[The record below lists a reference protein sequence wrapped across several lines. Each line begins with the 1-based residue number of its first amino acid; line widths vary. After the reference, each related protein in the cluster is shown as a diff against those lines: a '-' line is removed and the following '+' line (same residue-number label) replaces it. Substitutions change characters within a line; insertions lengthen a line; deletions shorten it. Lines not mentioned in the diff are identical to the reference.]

1 VSEKTEQ
8 PTDKKLREARKQ
20 GQIARSRLLS
30 AASATFGGLAGLA
43 LFRDANVARLKV
55 WTAKLFTTPDL
66 SPAVALR
73 EAVTLLVV
81 SVAPVLLGAFVGA
94 LLASI
99 AMAGFQFE
107 PSTVA
112 PKLERLDPAQG
123 LKKVFN
129 VGQLFEVGKRLVVAV
144 VIALIV
150 WAAVSDDA
158 SAAFNAVQLEG
169 GASFAVLISMLLPV
183 VLKGVAVLL
192 VLGGVDYGIARWRHR
207 RQLMMT
213 KQEVKQEHKQSEGDP
228 QHKAK
233 RKAVHRQL
241 IAGGTARGVQKASA
255 VVVNPTHI
263 AVALRYDE
271 KECEAPY
278 IVAKGQEDDAMSL
291 RKEAE
296 KLQIPVVKDIPL
308 ARSLIPYDVGEAI
321 PEELYQ
327 AAAAVLKVAMEKKDR
342 PEGETR

>member
-1 VSEKTEQ
+1 MSEKTEQ

-30 AASATFGGLAGLA
+30 AGAASFGGLLGLVA
-43 LFRDANVARLKV
+43 FRDANVARLKM
-55 WTAKLFTTPDL
+55 WTVKLFTTPDL

-73 EAVTLLVV
+73 EAVLLLA
-81 SVAPVLLGAFVGA
+81 STVAPVLAGAFLGA
-94 LLASI
+94 LIASI

-107 PSTVA
+107 PSSVA
-112 PKLERLDPAQG
+112 PKLDRLDPAQG

-129 VGQLFEVGKRLVVAV
+129 VGQLFEVSKGLVVAM

-150 WAAVSDDA
+150 WGAVSDDA
-158 SAAFNAVQLEG
+158 SAAFNAIQLQG
-169 GASFAVLISMLLPV
+169 GAPFAVLIGLLLPV
-183 VLKGVAVLL
+183 VLKGLAVLL

-228 QHKAK
+228 HHKAK
-233 RKAVHRQL
+233 RKAAHRQL
-241 IAGGTARGVQKASA
+241 IAGGPARGVHKASA

-271 KECEAPY
+271 AECEAPY

-296 KLQIPVVKDIPL
+296 KLQIPVVRDIPL

-327 AAAAVLKVAMEKKDR
+327 AAAAILKVALEKSDR
-342 PEGETR
+342 PEGETK

>member
-1 VSEKTEQ
+1 MSEKTEQ

-30 AASATFGGLAGLA
+30 AAAASFGGLLGLLA
-43 LFRDANVARLKV
+43 FRDANVARLKT
-55 WTAKLFTTPDL
+55 WTVKLFTTPDL
-66 SPAVALR
+66 SPAVAMR
-73 EAVTLLVV
+73 EAVSLLAV
-81 SVAPVLLGAFVGA
+81 SVAPVLAGAFLGA

-107 PSTVA
+107 PSSVA
-112 PKLERLDPAQG
+112 PKLDRLDPAQG
-123 LKKVFN
+123 IKKVFN
-129 VGQLFEVGKRLVVAV
+129 LGQLFEVSKGLVVAM

-150 WAAVSDDA
+150 WGAVSDDA
-158 SAAFNAVQLEG
+158 SAAFNAIQLQG
-169 GASFAVLISMLLPV
+169 GAPFAVLIGLLLPV
-183 VLKGVAVLL
+183 VVKGLAVLL

-213 KQEVKQEHKQSEGDP
+213 KEEVKQEHKQSEGDP
-228 QHKAK
+228 HHKAK

-241 IAGGTARGVQKASA
+241 IAGGPARGVHKASA

-271 KECEAPY
+271 AECEAPY

-296 KLQIPVVKDIPL
+296 KLQIPVVRDIPL

-327 AAAAVLKVAMEKKDR
+327 AAAAILKVALEKSDR
-342 PEGETR
+342 PEGETK